1 MVDHAMVLPDRH
13 QKRPYS
19 ITQPITRTTSA
30 ITEAPRFKHTVIQ
43 GQIFGLKAN
52 VNGEWM
58 LTLRVPSDCFEGIHL
73 LNGAFGLE
81 LDLDITRRPIKRST
95 DA

>member
-1 MVDHAMVLPDRH
+1 MGA
-13 QKRPYS
+13 
-19 ITQPITRTTSA
+19 QPLTRVTSK
-30 ITEAPRFKHTVIQ
+30 INEAPKFKHTVIQ

-58 LTLRVPSDCFEGIHL
+58 LTLRVPSDCFEGIHQ

-81 LDLDITRRPIKRST
+81 LDIDISRRPIRKP